1 MLETVFAGHREGRN
15 RPAKVDR
22 QIHVELQAGG
32 NRFNV
37 VGGGRG
43 SLPRKSL
50 ELANLGIYYYC
61 RKKMF
66 VNFCTNCHPTQDS
79 GGAGPDQVW
88 GEGKGISE
96 TPQALG

>member
-1 MLETVFAGHREGRN
+1 MLETVLAGHREGRN

-22 QIHVELQAGG
+22 QIQVELQAGG

-37 VGGGRG
+37 RRG

-50 ELANLGIYYYC
+50 ELANLGVYYYC

-66 VNFCTNCHPTQDS
+66 VNFWINCHPTQDS
-79 GGAGPDQVW
+79 SGAGPDQPWV
-88 GEGKGISE
+88 EGKGISE
-96 TPQALG
+96 TLQALC